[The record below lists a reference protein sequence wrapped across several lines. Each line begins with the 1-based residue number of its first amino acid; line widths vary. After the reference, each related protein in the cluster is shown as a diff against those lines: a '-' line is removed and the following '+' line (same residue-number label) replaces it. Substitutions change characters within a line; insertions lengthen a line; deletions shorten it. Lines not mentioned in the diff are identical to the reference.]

1 MEKIEFKSLMY
12 LYRTPQQNKNC
23 EKQKRKEVGES
34 KKQGFVEA
42 WSELI
47 GRQDWPLMWGS
58 FQLQPLCL
66 QLIKFLTNKHSFHGM
81 NLIVHG

>member
-47 GRQDWPLMWGS
+47 GRQDWPL
-58 FQLQPLCL
+58 
-66 QLIKFLTNKHSFHGM
+66 I
-81 NLIVHG
+81 